1 MIRKALITG
10 ISGQDGSYLAELLLE
25 KGYEVHGLVRRYAIE
40 SPEDKLWRLGTFLSD
55 LDLHVC
61 SLDNPE
67 RISGILRKIKPREC
81 YHLAGHSFVS
91 YSFEDDFTTI
101 STNLNTT
108 LFMLAAIR
116 EASPRCRFYC
126 AGSSEMFG
134 NAPETPQNEST
145 PFNPRT
151 PYGISKLAGF
161 HVTKAYR
168 HTHRLFA
175 CTGILFNHESPRRD
189 QQFVTRKITRAV
201 AHISLGMQRELRL
214 GNLEAVRDWGYSR
227 DYVRAMWMMLQQ
239 DRPDDYVIATGIPH
253 SVKQFADLA
262 FREVGLDWK
271 DYVTADPQFYRAPE
285 VCPLVGDAS
294 KARSRLGWEPSVQFE
309 DLISMMVREDL
320 DELRRRTQAKQPGPL
335 LAPRRILSV
344 CRPAN
349 RRGGRRP

>member
-25 KGYEVHGLVRRYAIE
+25 KGYEVHGLVRRNAIE
-40 SPEDKLWRLGTFLSD
+40 SPEDKLWRLRTFLSD

-67 RISGILRKIKPREC
+67 RISGILRKIKPHEC
-81 YHLAGHSFVS
+81 YHLAAHSFVN
-91 YSFEDDFTTI
+91 YSFEDDFAI
-101 STNLNTT
+101 MSTNLNTT
-108 LFMLAAIR
+108 LFTLAAIR
-116 EASPRCRFYC
+116 EEAPECRFYY

-168 HTHRLFA
+168 HAHKLFA
-175 CTGILFNHESPRRD
+175 CTGILFNHESPLRD
-189 QQFVTRKITRAV
+189 PEFVTRKITRAV
-201 AHISLGMQRELRL
+201 AHISLGIQSGLTL
-214 GNLEAVRDWGYSR
+214 GNLDAVRDWGYSG

-253 SVKQFADLA
+253 SVKEFAAMA
-262 FREVGLDWK
+262 FREVGLDWRN
-271 DYVTADPQFYRAPE
+271 YVTTDPQFYRAPE
-285 VCPLVGDAS
+285 VCPLIGDAS
-294 KARSRLGWEPSVQFE
+294 KARSRLGWAPSVQIE
-309 DLISMMVREDL
+309 DLVSMMVREDL
-320 DELRRRTQAKQPGPL
+320 SELRRRTQAKEPGPV
-335 LAPRRILSV
+335 LAPRGIPSIRGS
-344 CRPAN
+344 AN
-349 RRGGRRP
+349 HSGGRRR